1 LSCRTLYLICIVAG
15 AMAPI
20 EAKGPV
26 RVVGRGGQ
34 GSRPR
39 LVGPEGTALTTP
51 QPLRSPTYEMGAPA
65 RLDNTRIVGRGGM
78 GSRPRDL
85 PAPAPVVVPLPKQ
98 TQAPA
103 QVVVYR
109 PGGRGGAGS
118 KPRAPKPPSEV
129 RDKGKGK
136 SPPFAWKGKGKE
148 TGNASTYGAPSLT
161 RTDTLDSMGNGSV
174 IQFLPVRGPQRIYQS
189 TVGQDP
195 IPEVPFEGG
204 SGASVDIGARRTG
217 RLHKLLRPRRT
228 ETPSSHSTGTR
239 ASSVSGLSIGSDAAD
254 SMSLDNTSG
263 RRTNYESTPP
273 IPVFQYP
280 KPPRPPPAFPTDLE
294 SELQDDTQSEI
305 LSCDY
310 DTNSDDH
317 SGSCDA
323 SSVCPTPLH
332 FEPSLES
339 DADGDYDPYWDRART
354 PTAMRP
360 NEKHLSV
367 PFQTL
372 VLSPPTWDS
381 ADTVVRNEVGWTGEW
396 NCGDIREVISSLREL
411 R

>member
-1 LSCRTLYLICIVAG
+1 MSIETSATSFIDTSDAGHRNISGASSSIAQYLTLSERMKIAKSTTVITQNTRAWEPNQNKYLQSLWG
-15 AMAPI
+15 NGPI

-103 QVVVYR
+103 QWWCIALV
-109 PGGRGGAGS
+109 
-118 KPRAPKPPSEV
+118 V

-280 KPPRPPPAFPTDLE
+280 KPPAPHRHFLPTWNQNSKMTPNPKFCRVIMTPIPTITRSRAMPPP
-294 SELQDDTQSEI
+294 
-305 LSCDY
+305 
-310 DTNSDDH
+310 
-317 SGSCDA
+317 
-323 SSVCPTPLH
+323 
-332 FEPSLES
+332 
-339 DADGDYDPYWDRART
+339 
-354 PTAMRP
+354 
-360 NEKHLSV
+360 SV
-367 PFQTL
+367 PLLF
-372 VLSPPTWDS
+372 
-381 ADTVVRNEVGWTGEW
+381 
-396 NCGDIREVISSLREL
+396 ISSPRWSPMRMAIMILIGTGHGHQRL
-411 R
+411 